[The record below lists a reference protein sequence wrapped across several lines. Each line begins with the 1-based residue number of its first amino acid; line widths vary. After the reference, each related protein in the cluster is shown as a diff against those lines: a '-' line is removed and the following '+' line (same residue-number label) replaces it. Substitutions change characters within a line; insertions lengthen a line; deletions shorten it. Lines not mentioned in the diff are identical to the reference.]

1 MEAENR
7 HNTSRRK
14 IISRRLKGAGYRV
27 VDWDRRLS
35 ARLTL
40 SRQARFRRKGAVLGA
55 HLGDSLLWLGLGL
68 LALMLGN
75 AAVREMVFV
84 TALAVLLSVGSVTLV
99 KPRLRRQRPRSD
111 MKGLFWDRFDRYSF
125 PSGHAARTASIAI
138 VMGLNYPRYAP
149 PLFLLP
155 FIVGLCRIALGIHY
169 LSDILVGLLIGFIFS
184 WAVVSII

>member
-1 MEAENR
+1 M
-7 HNTSRRK
+7 
-14 IISRRLKGAGYRV
+14 KGAGYRV

-40 SRQARFRRKGAVLGA
+40 SQQARLRRKGATLGA

-68 LALMLGN
+68 VALALGN
-75 AAVREMVFV
+75 AAVRQVVIV
-84 TALAVLLSVGSVTLV
+84 TALAVILSAGSVTIV
-99 KPRLRRQRPRSD
+99 KPFLRRQRPRAD
-111 MKGLFWDRFDRYSF
+111 MKGFFWDRFDRYSF

-149 PLFLLP
+149 PFVLLP

-169 LSDILVGLLIGFIFS
+169 LSDILVGLLIGFLFS
-184 WAVVSII
+184 WAVVSIL